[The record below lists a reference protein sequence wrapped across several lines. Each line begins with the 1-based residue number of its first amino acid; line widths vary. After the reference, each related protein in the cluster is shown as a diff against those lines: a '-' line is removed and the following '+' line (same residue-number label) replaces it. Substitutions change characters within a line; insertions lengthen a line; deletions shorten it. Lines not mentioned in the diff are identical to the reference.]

1 MATRVCRT
9 APLAA
14 LVLLACTG
22 TTADS
27 LGRRPSGHL
36 LQLYQAQANTQ
47 SDLQRGQIEEP
58 VQPGPRDFERAIRQQ
73 RETDEVWRDASAGVM
88 RMDKIQYRSRAGD
101 LDIPAFV
108 FQPLGSHGPRTL
120 PAIVWVH
127 ENIRGHLYEHFVPYV
142 RSAVSQG
149 YVVIAPEY
157 RGSIGY
163 GKAFYDAIDY
173 GGAEVDDVVT
183 AVSVLRTRY
192 PGVDPAR
199 IGIIGWSHG
208 GLISLLAV
216 FRNPASFKAAA
227 AIVPV
232 TNLFQRL
239 AWKGEE
245 RLRAAIDPQNRL
257 GGRPADRRQVYRDR
271 SPLFHVDAL
280 EIPLLVHIAEND
292 EDVNIEE
299 ALPLIDALRARKP
312 ELAETRIYK
321 NPPGGHLF
329 DRRVN
334 PRTLQPEN
342 TPDQVDSW
350 NRIWAFFGTQLKSGQ

>member
-1 MATRVCRT
+1 MATGCRRY

-14 LVLLACTG
+14 LSLVGFVLLFDTG
-22 TTADS
+22 NSAGAAV
-27 LGRRPSGHL
+27 LGWSGHG
-36 LQLYQAQANTQ
+36 QGT
-47 SDLQRGQIEEP
+47 SPTDLQRGPIEEP
-58 VQPGPRDFERAIRQQ
+58 EPAGPRDFERAIRQQ
-73 RETDEVWRDASAGVM
+73 AETDAAWREASAGAM
-88 RMDKIQYRSRAGD
+88 RMEKISYRSRVGD

-108 FQPLGSHGPRTL
+108 FQPLIPAPPRSL
-120 PAIVWVH
+120 AAIVWVH
-127 ENIRGHLYEHFVPYV
+127 ENIRGHLYEHFIPYV
-142 RSAVSQG
+142 RAAVAQG

-183 AVSVLRTRY
+183 AVATLRTRY
-192 PGVDPAR
+192 PSVDPGR

-208 GLISLLAV
+208 GLIALLAV
-216 FRNPASFKAAA
+216 FRNPASFRAAA

-245 RLRAAIDPQNRL
+245 RLRASIDPQNRL
-257 GGRPADRRQVYRDR
+257 GGLPAERRQVYRDR

-292 EDVNIEE
+292 QDVNVEE
-299 ALPLIDALRARKP
+299 ALPLIDALRARKSS
-312 ELAETRIYK
+312 LAYTKVYK

-329 DRRVN
+329 DRRVDA
-334 PRTLQPEN
+334 RTLQPEN
-342 TPDQVDSW
+342 TEDQVDSW
-350 NRIWAFFGTQLKSGQ
+350 NRVWGFFDLQLKAAK